1 MSSRNKDT
9 LAGLKRWTC
18 SSLDGNEDGI
28 QNKQSR
34 DVLQSSANIIST
46 DSNLPMASKLNDSVH
61 PPKERVDPDCEEKA
75 REGASLEDTRENEE
89 ERNEGTSSSRVSKV
103 QAVHAH
109 DEVVG
114 T

>member
-9 LAGLKRWTC
+9 LAGLKGWTC
-18 SSLDGNEDGI
+18 SSLDGNEDGM

-34 DVLQSSANIIST
+34 DVLQSSADVVGT
-46 DSNLPMASKLNDSVH
+46 DSNLSKASKFDDLVH
-61 PPKERVDPDCEEKA
+61 PPKEGVDPDCEEET
-75 REGASLEDTRENEE
+75 REGATLEDTREDEE
-89 ERNEGTSSSRVSKV
+89 ERSEGASSSRVSKV
-103 QAVHAH
+103 QAVRVH